1 MDQRSSGILMHPT
14 SLPGPYGIG
23 DLGRATDDWLDW
35 LSGAGCRYW
44 QTLPLGPTGYG
55 DSPYQCF
62 SAFAGNPFLISPDL
76 LVADGLIDLPDAPS
90 FHDDHVEFGS
100 VIPWKLAVLDAAF
113 DRFRSDP
120 PAGLSS
126 AHSSFREH
134 HRSWLDDY
142 ALFMAIKEDRG
153 GGPWWDWPD
162 ELRMAHPEAIAD
174 AATRLAVEVER
185 QVFRQF
191 LFFRQWDRVRSG
203 AAERRIEII
212 GDIPIFVAPDSVDVW
227 AAPHL
232 FHLDEQRRPT
242 VVAGV
247 PPDYFSETGQLW
259 GNPLYDWQTHAAE
272 GYAWWI
278 ERIRHTVAM
287 VDVVRV
293 DHFRGFVDY
302 WEIPA
307 GSPTAVDG
315 RWMEGPGRAVF
326 DAMETALGNLPIIA
340 EDLGEIHAAVP
351 VLRDDL
357 GLPGMKILQFA
368 YDGNPE
374 NEFLPD
380 RYPVNCIV
388 YTGTHDNDTIRGW
401 FQSASRAD
409 RMRVRRA
416 LGAWGPSITVP
427 HKMIEEAWKSRAI
440 LAVTPLQDV
449 LSLGTEARMNL
460 PGTPS
465 GNWQWRYP
473 EGALTPRA
481 ASRLRHLNDKTG
493 RLS

>member
-23 DLGRATDDWLDW
+23 DLGPATDDWLDW
-35 LSGAGCRYW
+35 LADTGCRYW
-44 QTLPLGPTGYG
+44 QMLPVGPTGYG

-62 SAFAGNPFLISPDL
+62 SAFAGNPYLISPEL
-76 LVADGLIDLPDAPS
+76 LAADGLIDLPDTPALP
-90 FHDDHVEFGS
+90 DDYVEFGS
-100 VIPWKLAVLDAAF
+100 VIPWKLAMLDAAF

-120 PAGLSS
+120 PPGLLS
-126 AHSSFREH
+126 AHASFRAQH
-134 HRSWLDDY
+134 QSWLDDY
-142 ALFMAIKEDRG
+142 ALFMAIKEDCG
-153 GGPWWDWPD
+153 GGPWRDWPQ
-162 ELRMAHPEAIAD
+162 ELRMARPETVTE
-174 AATRLAVEVER
+174 AAVRLTVEVER
-185 QVFRQF
+185 QAFRQF
-191 LFFRQWDRVRSG
+191 LFFRQWDRVRG
-203 AAERRIEII
+203 AADERGIGII

-227 AAPHL
+227 ADPHL

-259 GNPLYDWQTHAAE
+259 GNPLYYWEAHDAE

-287 VDVVRV
+287 VDVVRI

-302 WEIPA
+302 WEIPV
-307 GSPTAVDG
+307 GSSTAVDG
-315 RWMEGPGRAVF
+315 RWMEGQGRAVF
-326 DAMETALGNLPIIA
+326 DAIAASLGSLPIIA

-351 VLRDDL
+351 VLRDEL
-357 GLPGMKILQFA
+357 GLPGMKVLQFA
-368 YDGNPE
+368 YDGNPD

-401 FQSASRAD
+401 FRSASWAD

-416 LGAWGPSITVP
+416 LGAWGPSRTVP
-427 HKMIEEAWKSRAI
+427 HKMIAEAWESRAI

-449 LSLGTEARMNL
+449 LSLGTGARMNL

-473 EGALTPRA
+473 PGALTSES
-481 ASRLRHLNDKTG
+481 ASWLRRLNEKTG
-493 RLS
+493 RSG